1 MSRYSPSGT
10 ASGGWTWIFD
20 LDDTLHH
27 ATPHIFPR
35 MNRAMTD
42 YVVRH
47 LDVDEARANE
57 LRIHYWRRYGASLL
71 GLMRHHDVDPH
82 HFLWHTHQF
91 PDLARIVVAD
101 PALRAALLRLP
112 GRKVVFSNAPEHYVR
127 SVLKILRVGDLFGG
141 VFALEHTR
149 FQPKPD
155 PRGFRRLMHMH
166 RLPPRRCIMVEDNLD
181 NLLTAKSLG
190 MRTVLVGA
198 ATRRPPGVDFV
209 VRDIGSIARALG
221 GLWRAA

>member
-1 MSRYSPSGT
+1 MTVR
-10 ASGGWTWIFD
+10 ASGWTWVFD

-27 ATPHIFPR
+27 ATPHIFAR

-42 YVVRH
+42 YVMRH
-47 LDVDEARANE
+47 LGVDEDSANA
-57 LRIHYWRRYGASLL
+57 LRIDYWRRYGASLL

-82 HFLWHTHQF
+82 HFLRSTHRF
-91 PDLARIVVAD
+91 PDLSRIVVAH
-101 PALRAALLRLP
+101 PALRGALLRLP

-127 SVLKILRVGDLFGG
+127 DVLRVLRVGDLFDG
-141 VFALEHTR
+141 VFAIEHTR

-155 PRGFRRLMHMH
+155 PRGFRRMLRAHQ
-166 RLPPRRCIMVEDNLD
+166 LPPRRCIMVEDNLD

-198 ATRRPPGVDFV
+198 AARRPPGVDFV
-209 VRDIGSIARALG
+209 VRDVASIPRVLG
-221 GLWRAA
+221 GLWHRS

>member
-1 MSRYSPSGT
+1 MRTTP
-10 ASGGWTWIFD
+10 AGWTWIFD
-20 LDDTLHH
+20 LDDTLHD

-35 MNRAMTD
+35 MSRAMTE
-42 YVVRH
+42 YVARH
-47 LDVDEARANE
+47 LDVDEATASE

-91 PDLARIVVAD
+91 PDLSRIVIAH

-127 SVLKILRVGDLFGG
+127 AVLKILRIGDLFDG
-141 VFALEHTR
+141 VFAIEHTR

-155 PRGFRRLMHMH
+155 PRGFRRLMRMH

-209 VRDIGSIARALG
+209 VRDIGAIPRALG

>member
-127 SVLKILRVGDLFGG
+127 SVLKILRVGDLFDG
-141 VFALEHTR
+141 VFAIEHTR